1 MTTIHAGTKWL
12 SFYVCN
18 PSVHVRHIELFH
30 KKIRRQQQ
38 QKKGI
43 NVLSIFIFLFS
54 PVKIHDQPTYQTWY
68 GCNLEVL
75 CVNSSLMCIAKF
87 NPLKIQGHPTGNFEK
102 KTQKQQQSVNKVF
115 WDYFKQFG
123 RLLEKNYLFLTPSKT
138 DERVPS
144 QQPYNLQPHLLG
156 SFIGHNSDLEW

>member
-102 KTQKQQQSVNKVF
+102 KTQKQQQSVHKVF
-115 WDYFKQFG
+115 
-123 RLLEKNYLFLTPSKT
+123 
-138 DERVPS
+138 
-144 QQPYNLQPHLLG
+144 
-156 SFIGHNSDLEW
+156 